1 MPDPTLRDRLAKI
14 AYEAERGLRA
24 FYGVTWD
31 AADAEDRRRAYR
43 IIDALLASE
52 EWRAREEVL
61 TMAQETWDSVS
72 ASYDRKDP
80 MIKRHAA
87 ALNDLGVLLARLAE
101 VRGTT

>member
-1 MPDPTLRDRLAKI
+1 MPDPTLCARLAKI

-52 EWRAREEVL
+52 EWQAREAVVD
-61 TMAQETWDSVS
+61 MARETWDSVPS
-72 ASYDRKDP
+72 SYDHNDSMVR
-80 MIKRHAA
+80 RHAA
-87 ALNDLGVLLARLAE
+87 ALNDLGVLLARLAAM
-101 VRGTT
+101 RGTQ